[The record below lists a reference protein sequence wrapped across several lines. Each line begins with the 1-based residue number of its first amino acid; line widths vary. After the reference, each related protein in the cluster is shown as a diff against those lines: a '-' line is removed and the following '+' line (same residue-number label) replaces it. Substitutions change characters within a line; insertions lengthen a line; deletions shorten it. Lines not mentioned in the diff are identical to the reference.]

1 MCGVESV
8 GRLIRELTMSLRITE
23 RDRTAILSSLGAG
36 VVPRVGLQ
44 HIQVGRKPEIEAM
57 LGDLKKVEANAAT
70 VRFVVGRFGAGK
82 SFFLSL
88 IQTVALERK
97 FVVARAD
104 ITTDRRLHSSGGQA
118 QALYAELMKNL
129 ATRGKPDGGA
139 LGNLVERWIGDL
151 SHSVLQAGGTE
162 ADVQVKLQEL
172 CGPLQEFVSGYDFVK
187 VLGEYYR
194 GYREHDPARQAAAV
208 RWLRAEYA
216 TKTEA
221 RGDLGVRAIID
232 DDSMYDYLK
241 LFAKFVRLAGYAGL
255 LVCLDELVVLSHRL
269 NNKIARNN
277 NYEAVLRI
285 LNDCLQGNVE
295 GLGFIFAAT
304 EDCLEDK
311 RRGLFSYEALASRLA
326 NNRFAQ
332 DGRVDISGP
341 VLKLA
346 NLTPEDCLVLLH
358 NIRRVH
364 SPTPIMPDEGIEA
377 YLRHCQDRMGA
388 AYFQTPRDT
397 IKDFIGLLNVLQQ
410 NPGSDWRAL
419 IGQISTQASSVV
431 DPSEAAAMPD
441 ADDELASFRL

>member
-1 MCGVESV
+1 
-8 GRLIRELTMSLRITE
+8 MSLRITE
-23 RDRTAILSSLGAG
+23 RDRSAILASLGAG
-36 VVPRVGLQ
+36 VVPRLGLQ
-44 HIQVGRKPEIEAM
+44 HIQVGRKSEIEAM
-57 LGDLKKVEANAAT
+57 LNDLKKVESKSAA

-82 SFFLSL
+82 SFFLNL
-88 IQTVALERK
+88 VQTVALERK

-104 ITTDRRLHSSGGQA
+104 VTTDRRLHSSGGQA
-118 QALYAELMKNL
+118 QALYSELMKNL

-139 LGNLVERWIGDL
+139 LGNLVERWVGDV
-151 SHSVLQAGGTE
+151 SHAVHQSGGTDD
-162 ADVQVKLQEL
+162 DVQRKLQEL
-172 CGPLQEFVSGYDFVK
+172 CAPLQDLVSGYDFVK

-194 GYREHDPARQAAAV
+194 GFREHDGARQAAAV
-208 RWLRAEYA
+208 RWLRAEYP

-221 RGDLGVRAIID
+221 RGDLGVRSIID

-241 LFAKFVRLAGYAGL
+241 LFAKFASIAGYAGF

-277 NYEAVLRI
+277 NYEAILRI

-326 NNRFAQ
+326 GNRFAK
-332 DGRVDISGP
+332 DGRVDLSGP

-346 NLTPEDCLVLLH
+346 NLTPEDCLVLLQ
-358 NIRRVH
+358 NVRRVH
-364 SPTPIMPDEGIEA
+364 SPTPVLPDEAIEA
-377 YLRHCQDRMGA
+377 YLLNCQERMGA

-397 IKDFIGLLNVLQQ
+397 IKDFVGLLNVLQQ
-410 NPGSDWRAL
+410 NKDADWRAL
-419 IGQISTQASSVV
+419 IGQIRTEAAPVL
-431 DPSEAAAMPD
+431 DPSEATAIPD
-441 ADDELASFRL
+441 ASDDDLASFRL